1 VLAGRVGKP
10 HGLDGSFVVLDPVP
24 ALLTVGAK
32 VVVGGRPTTITGR
45 KGTDE
50 RPLVRVEIAPGRDRA
65 EELRGEEIDAPG
77 AAPRE
82 LEEDE
87 YLAEDLV
94 GCVVVAGGERV
105 GVVTEM
111 LALPSCEALV
121 LDGSDVVVPLV
132 RDAIRSIDVDAKL
145 IDVNGGFLGLAT

>member
-1 VLAGRVGKP
+1 MLAGRVGKP

-24 ALLTVGAK
+24 DALTVGAA
-32 VVVGGRPTTITGR
+32 VVVGGRHTTITGR

-50 RPLVRVEIAPGRDRA
+50 RPLLRLEIAPGRN
-65 EELRGEEIDAPG
+65 EIEPLRGEAIDVPG
-77 AAPRE
+77 VAAPE

-94 GCVVVAGGERV
+94 GCRVVVGGETL
-105 GVVTEM
+105 GVVREM

-121 LDGSDVVVPLV
+121 LEGSDVIVPLV
-132 RDAIRSIDVDAKL
+132 RDAIAAVDIPDKR